1 MTIDRLNPSSRPGEA
16 GLSVLVIEDEPAVA
30 EVVQTALTSAGF
42 RVRVAGT
49 GSGGLDAASVESPDL
64 VVIDLGLPDTD
75 GIEVCRQLRRFYR
88 YPIIVLSADG
98 AEERKV
104 AALGAGA
111 DDYVTKPFS
120 MPELLARLRVAARH
134 RHLAASVVDPGL
146 LVLGDVTIDRGSRSV
161 TVGGESVTL
170 TKKEFDL
177 FVLLARN
184 PGRVLTHGTILSQV
198 WADSRV
204 GRTES
209 LRVHMTYLRQ
219 KLGAGP
225 DRPRL
230 LTDPGVGYRL
240 VLADTST
247 SAP

>member
-1 MTIDRLNPSSRPGEA
+1 M
-16 GLSVLVIEDEPAVA
+16 
-30 EVVQTALTSAGF
+30 
-42 RVRVAGT
+42 
-49 GSGGLDAASVESPDL
+49 
-64 VVIDLGLPDTD
+64 
-75 GIEVCRQLRRFYR
+75 
-88 YPIIVLSADG
+88 
-98 AEERKV
+98 
-104 AALGAGA
+104 
-111 DDYVTKPFS
+111 TKPFS